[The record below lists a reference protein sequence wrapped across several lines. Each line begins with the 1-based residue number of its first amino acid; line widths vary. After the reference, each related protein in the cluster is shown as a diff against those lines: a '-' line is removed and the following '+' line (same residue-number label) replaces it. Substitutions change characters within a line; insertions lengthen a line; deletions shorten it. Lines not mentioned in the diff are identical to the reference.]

1 MTDNVAGAPLY
12 YNDESVDRESVDG
25 ESVDESGGSYPFWLM
40 LLLGIT
46 SVVFGVAVLV
56 WPDSTVRVLGVLV
69 GFWLLVSGAAR
80 IVSAF
85 ASGRGLGRQLLSGIV
100 GVILVVAGLACLRDV
115 AKGVLV
121 FAFMISLTWML
132 SGIAAVVSGIG
143 ASGAARV
150 GLIILGLLSVVVGLV
165 FMLWP
170 SLSLAVFVIMTGI
183 GALVVGIGEIVIAFQ
198 LRRIGART

>member
-1 MTDNVAGAPLY
+1 MTDTPIRANSPGGAPLY
-12 YNDESVDRESVDG
+12 YEST
-25 ESVDESGGSYPFWLM
+25 GSETADDTAGPYPFWLV
-40 LLLGIT
+40 LVLGIT

-56 WPDSTVRVLGVLV
+56 WPNVTVRMIGILV
-69 GFWLLVSGAAR
+69 GLWLLVAGAAR

-100 GVILVVAGLACLRDV
+100 GVILVIAALACLRDV

-121 FAFMISLTWML
+121 FAFMVALAWL
-132 SGIAAVVSGIG
+132 FSGLAAVVAGIS
-143 ASGAARV
+143 AHGAARV

-170 SLSLAVFVIMTGI
+170 SLSLAVFVVMTGI
-183 GALVVGIGEIVIAFQ
+183 GALVVGIGEIVVAFQ
-198 LRRIGART
+198 LRRG

>member
-1 MTDNVAGAPLY
+1 MTDNTTGAPLY
-12 YNDESVDRESVDG
+12 YEAEDA
-25 ESVDESGGSYPFWLM
+25 ESGGSYPFWLM

-56 WPDSTVRVLGVLV
+56 WPDATVRVLGVLV

-80 IVSAF
+80 IVGAF

-100 GVILVVAGLACLRDV
+100 GVIVMIAGLACLREV

-121 FAFMISLTWML
+121 FAFMIALTWLL
-132 SGIAAVVSGIG
+132 SGIAAIVGGIG